1 MPMKIDGYDAPAG
14 QRANS
19 QPVSRTAAE
28 SSRATPGAGPAAN
41 RTDTL
46 EITAEAQRLRE
57 NEARLR
63 DLLVI
68 DSARVDRIRA
78 AIADG
83 SYQIDAASIASK
95 LARFDAALPDA

>member
-1 MPMKIDGYDAPAG
+1 MSMKIDGYDAPAG
-14 QRANS
+14 QRADS

-28 SSRATPGAGPAAN
+28 SNRAAPDAGPTAS

-46 EITAEAQRLRE
+46 AITTEAQRLRE
-57 NEARLR
+57 TEARLH
-63 DLLVI
+63 DLPVI

-95 LARFDAALPDA
+95 LTRFDAALPDA

>member
-1 MPMKIDGYDAPAG
+1 MSMKIDGYDAPAG
-14 QRANS
+14 QRADS

-28 SSRATPGAGPAAN
+28 SNRATPGAGPVA

-57 NEARLR
+57 NEARLH
-63 DLLVI
+63 DLPVI

-95 LARFDAALPDA
+95 LVRFDAALPDA